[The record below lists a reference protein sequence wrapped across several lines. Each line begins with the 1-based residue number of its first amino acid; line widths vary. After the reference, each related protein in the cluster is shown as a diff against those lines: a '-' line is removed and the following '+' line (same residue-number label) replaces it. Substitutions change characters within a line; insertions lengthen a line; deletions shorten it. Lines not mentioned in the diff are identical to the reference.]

1 MSVFGTENAPRDLDS
16 LVVVRVGAVVETG
29 DVWEPYRL
37 VGPSGEPVSAV
48 TTYLGELQA
57 AGRSAATQRSYAMAL
72 LRWFRFLWSVDVG
85 WQHATRV
92 EARDF
97 SRWIQ
102 LSAKPARPHWRSPPQ
117 EIPHCLPG
125 NAVVIRDFLYRQA
138 LAVHLDSLLNLLCRY
153 FS

>member
-1 MSVFGTENAPRDLDS
+1 MLVFGMENAPRDLDS

-37 VGPSGEPVSAV
+37 VGPSGEPVAAV

-72 LRWFRFLWSVDVG
+72 LRWFRFLWSVEIS

-92 EARDF
+92 RPETFRVGSNCPRNRLDRIGVRLT
-97 SRWIQ
+97 SRRRRRRY
-102 LSAKPARPHWRSPPQ
+102 PCR
-117 EIPHCLPG
+117 
-125 NAVVIRDFLYRQA
+125 IR
-138 LAVHLDSLLNLLCRY
+138 
-153 FS
+153 